1 MKLEVNIEK
10 GPALLI
16 IGSLLLVGGLFFVQ
30 GYNPSGLGGTPSM
43 MGHSVDEIDW
53 TQSLPSLIVDGGV
66 NAFTDPG
73 FFAFDSTY
81 GFGSYFGSMQT
92 SSFSVSMPKIFF
104 YGPFIDGVLTDTDV
118 EITGNLAVTG
128 SITSGSDLV
137 TGIDSPLI
145 FPISNSAS
153 DIKIVMAVI
162 DSSFSEN
169 CNTQCGQSYPGSGCL
184 GAFRLSTTSS
194 VGCTGSATASNPNI
208 CVCLDMG

>member
-73 FFAFDSTY
+73 FFASSSTY
-81 GFGSYFGSMQT
+81 GFRSYFGSMQT
-92 SSFSVSMPKIFF
+92 SSFSVSMPKIYF
-104 YGPFIDGVLTDTDV
+104 YGPVLDGVLTDTDV

-128 SITSGSDLV
+128 SITS
-137 TGIDSPLI
+137 DSGTPVYEMPPGCGGGLTT
-145 FPISNSAS
+145 AS
-153 DIKIVMAVI
+153 TCATLHCNYQKHYNCATPPVCVAGTSP
-162 DSSFSEN
+162 SS
-169 CNTQCGQSYPGSGCL
+169 C
-184 GAFRLSTTSS
+184 STTPIGTLNS
-194 VGCTGSATASNPNI
+194 
-208 CVCLDMG
+208 

>member
-73 FFAFDSTY
+73 FFASSSTY

-92 SSFSVSMPKIFF
+92 SSFSVSMPKIYF
-104 YGPFIDGVLTDTDV
+104 YGPVLDGVLTDTDV

-128 SITSGSDLV
+128 SITSGGDLV

-145 FPISNSAS
+145 FPISDSTS
-153 DIKIVMAVI
+153 DIKIVTATGG
-162 DSSFSEN
+162 F
-169 CNTQCGQSYPGSGCL
+169 NTCSNTCSQSYGGACL
-184 GAFRLSTTSS
+184 GGFRRASTTS
-194 VGCTGSATASNPNI
+194 VGCSSSGTASDPNI